1 VTAVVA
7 VSDDPDASDEIVR
20 FNRGGESWLVAVRMV
35 SEGVDIPRLR
45 VGVFATNTATDL
57 FFRQAVGRLV
67 RWTPRLAR
75 QSAFMFI
82 PDDPRL
88 RTWAAAI
95 QRERRHHLGQ
105 DAAENDMLL
114 PSADR
119 PDDAFVQPSLF
130 AAISAV
136 ALDAD
141 GLPMDPGLVYAPPE
155 TDLGWDLSLLEPVP
169 LPVGPDA
176 EVVDPLGGTLR
187 DRKQRLRDLNA
198 ERAKNLARATGQ
210 DHALINA
217 ELNRLAGIR
226 RVTEATEDELRKRL
240 GVADSWLRRL

>member
-1 VTAVVA
+1 
-7 VSDDPDASDEIVR
+7 
-20 FNRGGESWLVAVRMV
+20 MV

-82 PDDPRL
+82 PDDARL

-105 DAAENDMLL
+105 AGEADDLAL
-114 PSADR
+114 PAADR
-119 PDDAFVQPSLF
+119 PADAFVQASLF
-130 AAISAV
+130 AAISSV

-141 GLPMDPGLVYAPPE
+141 GLPMDPGLVYAPPAE
-155 TDLGWDLSLLEPVP
+155 DEGAWNLLLLEPVP
-169 LPVGPDA
+169 LPAGEDA
-176 EVVDPLGGTLR
+176 AADAPGADPAGGTLR

-198 ERAKNLARATGQ
+198 ERAKALARATGL
-210 DHALINA
+210 DHARVNA
-217 ELNRLAGIR
+217 ELNRLSGIR
-226 RVTEATEDELRKRL
+226 RVTEATEDELRRRL
-240 GVADSWLRRL
+240 AAADGWLRRL